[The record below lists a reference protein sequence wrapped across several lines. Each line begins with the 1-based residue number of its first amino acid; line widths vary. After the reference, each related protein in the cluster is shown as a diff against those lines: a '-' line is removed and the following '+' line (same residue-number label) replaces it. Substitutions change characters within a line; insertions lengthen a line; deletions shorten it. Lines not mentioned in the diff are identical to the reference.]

1 MENQYYVIHHPITG
15 LLVYTEIVDFDYL
28 ERINELIEIVKIKSE
43 APKKVKFS
51 AENENNI

>member
-28 ERINELIEIVKIKSE
+28 ERINELIEIVKISK
-43 APKKVKFS
+43 
-51 AENENNI
+51 